1 MPIKGYTCTGVLV
14 YTKDMSF
21 RAWLSIAT
29 FALIG
34 VIIYFSRHELVR
46 AFELLGQVNL
56 WILAL
61 LLPVQLIM
69 YFAGGEM
76 MFSYLR
82 AKKVTDN
89 VPPATQ
95 ARMALEMNFVNH
107 VLPSAGVSGL
117 SYMTWRLN
125 KLGIPAGRATM
136 AQVVRFATGFMSF
149 IVLLVISVVIVTIDG
164 NLNRWIIL
172 VSAALVMFMVGAMV
186 GGVYLISNRKRIDK
200 FSVWMTKTVNRTV
213 RKLTKG
219 KKRVVM
225 HAEKVEEFFDDMHGD
240 FEALMKDKRL
250 LLKPF
255 LWGILFTAMDVAVFW
270 VTFLALGQPVNPA
283 PILIAYGVATLA
295 GFIVVTPGGAGA
307 YEAIMVAFLAIAGLE
322 QGAAIAGI
330 VLARVI
336 LLLSTIG
343 FGYLF
348 YQHALITYGRN
359 RQDHPV
365 RS

>member
-1 MPIKGYTCTGVLV
+1 
-14 YTKDMSF
+14 MSV
-21 RAWLSIAT
+21 RTWLSIVT
-29 FALIG
+29 FILIA
-34 VIIYFSRHELVR
+34 VIIFFTRHELVR

-61 LLPVQLIM
+61 LLPVQLLM

-82 AKKVTDN
+82 SKKVISH

-95 ARMALEMNFVNH
+95 AQLALEMNFVNH
-107 VLPSAGVSGL
+107 VLPSAGVSGV
-117 SYMTWRLN
+117 SYMTWRLG
-125 KLGIPAGRATM
+125 KLGVSPGRATM
-136 AQVVRFATGFMSF
+136 AQVVRFAMGFASF
-149 IVLLVISVVIVTIDG
+149 AFLLAIAVLVVTIDG

-172 VSAALVMFMVGAMV
+172 VSASLVMFMAIVTV

-200 FSVWMTKTVNRTV
+200 FAKWITRTANRLVWR
-213 RKLTKG
+213 LTRG
-219 KKRVVM
+219 KKRVILR
-225 HAEKVEEFFDDMHGD
+225 AEQVEAFFDDMHGD
-240 FEALMKDKRL
+240 FMELAKDKRKL
-250 LLKPF
+250 IQPF
-255 LWGILFTAMDVAVFW
+255 LWGLLFTAMDVAVFW
-270 VTFLALGQPVNPA
+270 VTFWALGQPVNPA

-295 GFIVVTPGGAGA
+295 GFVVVTPGGAGA
-307 YEAIMVAFLAIAGLE
+307 YEAIMVTFLAIAGLD

-348 YQHALITYGRN
+348 YQHALIKYGR
-359 RQDHPV
+359 RKPTV
-365 RS
+365 TT

>member
-1 MPIKGYTCTGVLV
+1 
-14 YTKDMSF
+14 MSF
-21 RAWLSIAT
+21 RTWLSIAT
-29 FALIG
+29 FVLIG
-34 VIIYFSRHELVR
+34 VIIYFSRHELLR

-61 LLPVQLIM
+61 LLPVQLVM

-82 AKKVTDN
+82 AKKVTEN

-107 VLPSAGVSGL
+107 VLPSAGVSGI
-117 SYMTWRLN
+117 SYMTWRLS

-136 AQVVRFATGFMSF
+136 AQVVRFAMGFVSF
-149 IVLLVISVVIVTIDG
+149 ITLLVISVVAVTIDG

-200 FSVWMTKTVNRTV
+200 FATWITRTVNRLV
-213 RKLTKG
+213 RKATKG
-219 KKRVVM
+219 RKRVVL
-225 HAEKVEEFFDDMHGD
+225 HAEKVEVFFDDMHRD
-240 FEALMKDKRL
+240 FEALAKDKRL
-250 LLKPF
+250 LIRPF

-270 VTFLALGQPVNPA
+270 VTFWALGEPINPA

-307 YEAIMVAFLAIAGLE
+307 YEAIMVAFLAIAGLA
-322 QGAAIAGI
+322 QGTAIAGI
-330 VLARVI
+330 LLARVI

-359 RQDHPV
+359 KQDNTV
-365 RS
+365 RR

>member
-1 MPIKGYTCTGVLV
+1 MGRANPIELV

-34 VIIYFSRHELVR
+34 VIIFFSRHELLR

-82 AKKVTDN
+82 AKKVIEK

-107 VLPSAGVSGL
+107 VLPSAGVSGV
-117 SYMTWRLN
+117 SYMTWRLS

-136 AQVVRFATGFMSF
+136 AQVVRFAMGFLSF
-149 IVLLVISVVIVTIDG
+149 IFLLIISVLAVTIDG

-172 VSAALVMFMVGAMV
+172 VSAALVAFMGGTMV
-186 GGVYLISNRKRIDK
+186 GGIYLISNRKRIDK
-200 FSVWMTKTVNRTV
+200 FAVWLTKTANHLIW
-213 RKLTKG
+213 KLTKG
-219 KKRVVM
+219 RKRVIL
-225 HAEKVEEFFDDMHGD
+225 HADKVEEFFDDMHRD
-240 FEALMKDKRL
+240 FEALMKDKRML
-250 LLKPF
+250 VKPF

-270 VTFLALGQPVNPA
+270 VTFWALGQPINPA

-295 GFIVVTPGGAGA
+295 GFIVATPGGAGA
-307 YEAIMVAFLAIAGLE
+307 YEAIMVAFLAIAGLA

-359 RQDHPV
+359 KQDNPV

>member
-1 MPIKGYTCTGVLV
+1 
-14 YTKDMSF
+14 MSF

-34 VIIYFSRHELVR
+34 VIIFFSRHELLR

-82 AKKVTDN
+82 AKKVIDK

-107 VLPSAGVSGL
+107 VLPSAGVSGV
-117 SYMTWRLN
+117 SYMTWRLS

-136 AQVVRFATGFMSF
+136 AQVVRFAMGFLSF
-149 IVLLVISVVIVTIDG
+149 IVLLVISVLIVTIDG

-172 VSAALVMFMVGAMV
+172 VSAALVTFM
-186 GGVYLISNRKRIDK
+186 GGTMAGGIYLISNRKRIDK
-200 FSVWMTKTVNRTV
+200 FAVWLTKTANHLVW
-213 RKLTKG
+213 KLTKG
-219 KKRVVM
+219 RKRVVL
-225 HAEKVEEFFDDMHGD
+225 HANKVEEFFDDMHRD

-250 LLKPF
+250 LVKPF

-270 VTFLALGQPVNPA
+270 VTFWALGQPINPA

-295 GFIVVTPGGAGA
+295 GFIVVTPDRKS
-307 YEAIMVAFLAIAGLE
+307 V
-322 QGAAIAGI
+322 
-330 VLARVI
+330 V
-336 LLLSTIG
+336 
-343 FGYLF
+343 
-348 YQHALITYGRN
+348 
-359 RQDHPV
+359 
-365 RS
+365 